1 MILASGYN
9 TDNEKAVNSILLYNY
24 TVLYIAGEYFIVNAF
39 NAASISQE
47 HHSVEGLVINEL
59 IDKLATAN
67 ANSIETEIAN
77 FITND
82 KLPVIATMSVAG
94 IVKQAEAVNDATD
107 DAIKTINELLANL
120 RKAGI
125 LYETR

>member
-77 FITND
+77 FIIKSSIIKRQYHKNEQYIWFQSCR
-82 KLPVIATMSVAG
+82 KSKV
-94 IVKQAEAVNDATD
+94 VN
-107 DAIKTINELLANL
+107 
-120 RKAGI
+120 G
-125 LYETR
+125 